1 VIDLN
6 DNEGGVIGGL
16 VFVGGIAALIFFI
29 VRRKK
34 GNQTQVI
41 PIQEEQK
48 TAPHPHTISI
58 LQTNIKPKPSTPT
71 LHNQTIQR
79 NPITHTITTFNPETE
94 SQRTQ
99 SPNNQIQS
107 QRKTMTK
114 TTMDSDSIPMT
125 VISG

>member
-16 VFVGGIAALIFFI
+16 VFVGGIAVLIFFI
-29 VRRKK
+29 LRRKK

-41 PIQEEQK
+41 PIQEEQN
-48 TAPHPHTISI
+48 TAPYSHTIST
-58 LQTNIKPKPSTPT
+58 LQTNIKPKPSTST

-79 NPITHTITTFNPETE
+79 NPMTHIITTFYPETK
-94 SQRTQ
+94 SQQTQ

-107 QRKTMTK
+107 QTLTK
-114 TTMDSDSIPMT
+114 TTMKSDSIPMT

>member
-16 VFVGGIAALIFFI
+16 VFVGGIAVLIFFI

-34 GNQTQVI
+34 NRHSKTVTVVPNEPKTETLTEVI
-41 PIQEEQK
+41 
-48 TAPHPHTISI
+48 S
-58 LQTNIKPKPSTPT
+58 
-71 LHNQTIQR
+71 R
-79 NPITHTITTFNPETE
+79 TTKDTKR
-94 SQRTQ
+94 QQIRTQ
-99 SPNNQIQS
+99 RNQIQS